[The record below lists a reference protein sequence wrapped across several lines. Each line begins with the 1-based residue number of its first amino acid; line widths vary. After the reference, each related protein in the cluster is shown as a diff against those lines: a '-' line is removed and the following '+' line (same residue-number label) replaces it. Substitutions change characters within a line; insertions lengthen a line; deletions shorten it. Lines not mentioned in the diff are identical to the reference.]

1 MKPCRQHSNGQLP
14 HPQLLVAANPFEVKT
29 FVLPSIQPM
38 RKKTKKRSASQ
49 ADAIE
54 ESILRSLRRITRA
67 IDLYSRQ
74 LAKQYRLTGPQLVC
88 LRYVRRHGPVT
99 PSELA
104 EAVSLSQATITGII
118 DRLHAQGLVTRDRS
132 DEDRRRVIVAL
143 TDQGRQLVD
152 SLPSPLQE
160 RFAKRLESLPE
171 GNQQV
176 IDEILKQIVAMMEA
190 EDLAAAP
197 VLQAG
202 SIIDGPNS
210 PS

>member
-1 MKPCRQHSNGQLP
+1 VQK
-14 HPQLLVAANPFEVKT
+14 
-29 FVLPSIQPM
+29 
-38 RKKTKKRSASQ
+38 ASSRRERPI
-49 ADAIE
+49 DSSTPIE

-74 LAKQYRLTGPQLVC
+74 LAKQFKLTGPQLVC
-88 LRYVRRHGPVT
+88 LRHIRRVGPLM

-104 EAVSLSQATITGII
+104 KAVALSQATITGIL
-118 DRLHAQGLVTRDRS
+118 DRLFAQGLVSRERS

-143 TDQGRQLVD
+143 TSRGIELVE

-160 RFAKRLESLPE
+160 RFANRLAALPE

-176 IDEILKQIVAMMEA
+176 IDTILKQIVTMMEA
-190 EDLAAAP
+190 DDLEAAP

>member
-1 MKPCRQHSNGQLP
+1 MS
-14 HPQLLVAANPFEVKT
+14 
-29 FVLPSIQPM
+29 
-38 RKKTKKRSASQ
+38 
-49 ADAIE
+49 DALE

-88 LRYVRRHGPVT
+88 LRYIRRHGPLA

-104 EAVSLSQATITGII
+104 KAASLSQATITGII
-118 DRLHAQGLVTRDRS
+118 DRLFAQELVTRERS
-132 DEDRRRVIVAL
+132 EEDRRRVSVAL
-143 TDQGRQLVD
+143 TPKGEELV
-152 SLPSPLQE
+152 SALPSPLQE
-160 RFAKRLESLPE
+160 RFAKRLEELPE

-176 IDEILKQIVAMMEA
+176 IDTILKQVVAMMEA
-190 EDLAAAP
+190 EDLDAAP

>member
-1 MKPCRQHSNGQLP
+1 MS
-14 HPQLLVAANPFEVKT
+14 ED
-29 FVLPSIQPM
+29 
-38 RKKTKKRSASQ
+38 KRADSGASA
-49 ADAIE
+49 DPIE

-74 LAKQYRLTGPQLVC
+74 LAKQFKLTGPQLVC
-88 LRYVRRHGPVT
+88 LRHVRQHGALM

-104 EAVSLSQATITGII
+104 KAVSLSQATITGII
-118 DRLHAQGLVTRDRS
+118 DRLQAQDLVTRERS
-132 DEDRRRVIVAL
+132 DQDRRRVIVEL
-143 TDQGRQLVD
+143 TAEGRRLVD

-160 RFAKRLESLPE
+160 RFATRLAELPA

-176 IDEILKQIVAMMEA
+176 IDTVLKQIVEMMEA
-190 EDLAAAP
+190 EELEAAP

-210 PS
+210 SS